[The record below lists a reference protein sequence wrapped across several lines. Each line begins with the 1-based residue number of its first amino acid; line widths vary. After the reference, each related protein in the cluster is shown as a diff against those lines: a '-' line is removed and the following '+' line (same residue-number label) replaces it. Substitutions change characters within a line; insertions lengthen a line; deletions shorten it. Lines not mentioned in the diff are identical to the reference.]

1 MRIESDGHSRGNPRL
16 YELIE
21 HAPKTGKSPTV
32 WAWPELIDYLKI
44 AGQPVPGPWPPH
56 QQPRPDP
63 EEDSLPVA
71 VADTGPYAPRRSVF
85 AEPAAREEEAAGVEE
100 VVVAE
105 EIIVA
110 DNGVVV
116 AEEIVVVAEEPAR
129 ADEAAAEEAAWRH
142 PESSLRDHPHGH

>member
-32 WAWPELIDYLKI
+32 WAWPELIDYLKV
-44 AGQPVPGPWPPH
+44 AGQPVAGPWPPH

-71 VADTGPYAPRRSVF
+71 VADPESRRPGSAGGPGPDPGSGAGHQRGP
-85 AEPAAREEEAAGVEE
+85 EREG
-100 VVVAE
+100 
-105 EIIVA
+105 
-110 DNGVVV
+110 GL
-116 AEEIVVVAEEPAR
+116 PAR
-129 ADEAAAEEAAWRH
+129 TRTFPGPRGDPW
-142 PESSLRDHPHGH
+142 